1 MTSLRVAPA
10 LLTAIGLLA
19 SSAAMAQGPYAFVT
33 GRRDPRVIVI
43 DIARAMDPANNF
55 TQNAIVSRVRI
66 TPDVPSI
73 DPVRTDA
80 KTVGIRM
87 VPGQALANNII
98 IPPGGKAYVV
108 DHAGLSR
115 PEEVNSGMPHGYPG
129 AVTILDVAKALNPAN
144 NDTTNAI
151 DAIYPSGGGG
161 PAGIVLTPDRQYII
175 VANSE
180 GIGHEDGASE
190 IGVINLATQQL
201 QHVAM
206 LARGNGGHVSQS
218 AGHSCAEMAINPA
231 LIPHD
236 SPNPDWGCF
245 ADPNGMSYSPRG
257 GGTLF
262 TANEGTHDVSVINLA
277 KLLAGAPDFEIFRVP
292 VERGPWG
299 IATSPDGTLVAV
311 TNRDDD
317 ETDEAGRFISL
328 IDVDKAIAKSPDAE
342 LRRIQVGTDDLKG
355 EGRPFSL
362 AFTPDGS
369 KILVANFIAANLS
382 VVDVKQALAGNPKAE
397 IARIPLP
404 VPQGSGTKSQ
414 PRAVAATADGKYAIV
429 GGGQANNP
437 GGGSVWVVDLE
448 HGRIVG
454 TVTGVGNEP
463 YLLAITPGL

>member
-1 MTSLRVAPA
+1 MKS
-10 LLTAIGLLA
+10 TAAAAFAISLLA
-19 SSAAMAQGPYAFVT
+19 SGTALAQGPYALVT

-43 DIARAMDPANNF
+43 DIARAMDPANNL
-55 TQNAIVSRVRI
+55 TEKAIVSRVRI

-73 DPVRTDA
+73 DPARMDA
-80 KTVGIRM
+80 KMVGVRM

-98 IPPGGKAYVV
+98 IPPGGKAFVV
-108 DHAGLSR
+108 DHAGLAR

-129 AVTILDVAKALNPAN
+129 AVTVLDIAKTLDPAN
-144 NDTTNAI
+144 NDTTHAI

-161 PAGIVLTPDRQYII
+161 PAGIVLTPDQRHLI

-180 GIGHEDGASE
+180 GVGHEDGASE
-190 IGVINLATQQL
+190 IGVIDLAGRRL

-206 LARGNGGHVSQS
+206 LAMGKGGHVAQS
-218 AGHSCAEMAINPA
+218 PGHSCAEMAINPA

-245 ADPNGMSYSPRG
+245 ADPNGLTYSPLG

-277 KLLAGAPDFEIFRVP
+277 KLLAGAADFETFRIP
-292 VERGPWG
+292 VERGPWA

-317 ETDEAGRFISL
+317 ETDDAGRFISL
-328 IDVDKAIAKSPDAE
+328 IDVNKALAKSADAE
-342 LRRIQVGTDDLKG
+342 IARVRVGTDDPKG
-355 EGRPFSL
+355 ESRPFGL
-362 AFTPDGS
+362 CFTPDGS

-382 VVDVKQALAGNPKAE
+382 VVDVKAARAADLKAE
-397 IARIPLP
+397 IARIALP
-404 VPQGSGTKSQ
+404 VPPGSGTKSQ
-414 PRAVAATADGKYAIV
+414 PRGVAATDDGRYAV
-429 GGGQANNP
+429 VSGGQANNP
-437 GGGSVWVVDLE
+437 GGGSVWVVDLAQ
-448 HGRIVG
+448 GKLVG

-463 YLLAITPGL
+463 YLLALTRGP

>member
-1 MTSLRVAPA
+1 MASSRTAYVLFASLGLLSASPA
-10 LLTAIGLLA
+10 L
-19 SSAAMAQGPYAFVT
+19 AQGPYALVT

-55 TQNAIVSRVRI
+55 TEKAVVSRVRI

-73 DPVRTDA
+73 DPARTDA
-80 KTVGIRM
+80 KTSGIRM

-115 PEEVNSGMPHGYPG
+115 PEEVDSGMPHGYPG
-129 AVTILDVAKALNPAN
+129 AVTILDVEKALDPAN

-161 PAGIVLTPDRQYII
+161 PAGIVLTPDRQYIV

-180 GIGHEDGASE
+180 GLGHEDGAGE
-190 IGVINLATQQL
+190 IGVINLARHRL

-206 LARGNGGHVSQS
+206 LAPGQGGHVGQS
-218 AGHSCAEMAINPA
+218 AGHSCAAMAINPT

-245 ADPNGMSYSPRG
+245 ADPNGMTYSPRG

-277 KLLAGAPDFEIFRVP
+277 KLLAGASDFEIFRIP

-328 IDVDKAIAKSPDAE
+328 IDVEKAISKSPDAE
-342 LRRIQVGTDDLKG
+342 IRRIQVGTDDPKG
-355 EGRPFSL
+355 ESRPFSL
-362 AFTPDGS
+362 CFTPDGS

-382 VVDVKQALAGNPKAE
+382 VVDVKQALAGNSKAE

-404 VPQGSGTKSQ
+404 VPPGSGTKSQ
-414 PRAVAATADGKYAIV
+414 PRAVAATDDGKYAVV
-429 GGGQANNP
+429 GGGQANTAS
-437 GGGSVWVVDLE
+437 GGFVWVVDLE
-448 HGRIVG
+448 QGKVVG
-454 TVTGVGNEP
+454 AVTGVGNEP
-463 YLLAITPGL
+463 YLLALTRGP